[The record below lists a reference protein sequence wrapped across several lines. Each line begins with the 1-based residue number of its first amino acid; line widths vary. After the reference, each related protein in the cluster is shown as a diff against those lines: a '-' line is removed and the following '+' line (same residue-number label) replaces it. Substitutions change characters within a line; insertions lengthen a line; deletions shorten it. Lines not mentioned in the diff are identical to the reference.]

1 MHRTS
6 ARERG
11 SQRAARP
18 PALAAGRPL
27 PIRPRRKLIRVH
39 RSGGDPPRLEH
50 PAARALLRRYP
61 APTALGAAR
70 RGKLVRLAKR
80 HTPRVGERLI
90 DELRE
95 ALAAETV
102 TVPAEKTAGRV
113 IAELAEELNRLAGR
127 RDQLEPEIEA

>member
-1 MHRTS
+1 
-6 ARERG
+6 
-11 SQRAARP
+11 
-18 PALAAGRPL
+18 
-27 PIRPRRKLIRVH
+27 
-39 RSGGDPPRLEH
+39 
-50 PAARALLRRYP
+50 
-61 APTALGAAR
+61 
-70 RGKLVRLAKR
+70 VRLVKR